1 MVAKKPS
8 AATVARRSAP
18 KTTRPEAATRR
29 APELGR
35 SAAQRIGKKLDAFP
49 DRIDIRDWVYRPRL
63 QPLPDQIVNCDQ
75 VPGVLDQGSEGACTG
90 FALAACV
97 NFALA
102 TRGLRRRVSLGARK
116 RCEEAIAIRE
126 RLFDK
131 DPSNVEW
138 RRDLTHAHERMALVL
153 ISLKD
158 TFAGELHRTRARE
171 VSFGN

>member
-1 MVAKKPS
+1 MVAKKLS

-49 DRIDIRDWVYRPRL
+49 DRID
-63 QPLPDQIVNCDQ
+63 
-75 VPGVLDQGSEGACTG
+75 TG
-90 FALAACV
+90 FTARACSRCPIRSSTAIRCPEFSIRAAKARAPALRSRLASILRLRHAVSGDASALARESEA
-97 NFALA
+97 
-102 TRGLRRRVSLGARK
+102 RRPPG
-116 RCEEAIAIRE
+116 
-126 RLFDK
+126 
-131 DPSNVEW
+131 NVEW
-138 RRDLTHAHERMALVL
+138 RRDLTHAHARMALVL